1 MWINKSYRI
10 VDVQTS
16 LVFWINYC
24 CLITKIKQDVQFPDC
39 ITICIYMLHHLCH
52 RCSWSKHYAYFP
64 SLLPTDVEH
73 LRAVR
78 LMHGH
83 LDTLEYRAL
92 QILIN
97 LIVKGKF
104 DEGYLLCLPPVMF
117 KRIVDKLT
125 KSGVPHPIILKKL
138 LHKYVSA
145 NAFILGISWYSNQKP
160 VICSAF
166 DVWQDITKT

>member
-1 MWINKSYRI
+1 M
-10 VDVQTS
+10 
-16 LVFWINYC
+16 
-24 CLITKIKQDVQFPDC
+24 
-39 ITICIYMLHHLCH
+39 
-52 RCSWSKHYAYFP
+52 
-64 SLLPTDVEH
+64 EH

-138 LHKYVSA
+138 LHK
-145 NAFILGISWYSNQKP
+145 
-160 VICSAF
+160 
-166 DVWQDITKT
+166 